1 MKFLFSGVAAL
12 SALTNADV
20 RFPSTLSDAYLD
32 EWQVE
37 QYEPFTCDGTAWFID
52 STRFATLKEYANPAP
67 GDETEDMANTEI
79 PFNNICNNN
88 HFDYYDDPAVGI
100 DKHCYCMPAYIRD
113 PSWEYDTNY
122 SDKISLETNYLWKY
136 VTDEEMTFWTRDSG
150 NILYLKRWANDWEP
164 AFLGASAF
172 YMGLQ
177 NFVGN
182 ENGGVP
188 GQASLSQQMQNLAP
202 GATYQI
208 SVTYGGRG
216 TSLDTTV
223 EGALGFFVDDVQV
236 GNSCWTSETDNV
248 ARMCKATFTATAS
261 SQKLSLKNV
270 RPEEDGDSIVI
281 LETLIIGK
289 IADPCAT
296 GSFDVNSFHSTSDI
310 TGCSQC
316 QLTTGGDGTCGVVCQ
331 CTDDAQTASR
341 TFQSFTD
348 CTGGGK
354 VLSVADGDLQCANYC
369 QLSDITGSYGETCT
383 DCSTN
388 WNTDHCNLTCTCG
401 DGNGGDNTSTLRLT
415 EGAPVTNINGVL
427 THSSDSGDGSAAF
440 SAADLD
446 AANLASE
453 RLVCG
458 DASEVSFKQMYQH
471 VEGRYHVDLN
481 PSDSQAN
488 QIQFSAR
495 GTSGINVALT
505 NSAAF
510 PTENLP
516 EGFSGAYEIFIGPES
531 EPVIHVSECM
541 GCAPKKIANVG
552 VNPYIKAGA
561 ETDIYIQVV
570 SESNG
575 STTIKVGLEGQDAD
589 LEYNFI
595 GYVDV
600 NQAVFTYGYGDME
613 CECPETETYSISL
626 RRLSLEHGIDET
638 HDVMT
643 VNLRTMV
650 ATFPE
655 GSLSNRECMN
665 NYWEGI
671 RKGQLIVDLTGTPF
685 QLAKASEL
693 VLNTNYDYI
702 KDGSTFKMTGPFYL
716 NGWNAISRVNCSTLQ
731 KCQVDFDGRC
741 AEAGLWNFDKMPNGF
756 GWFHGE
762 VAKLEYVTGFEDDC
776 TGVANTETFDVDA
789 YVALADK
796 YWDW

>member
-12 SALTNADV
+12 SALTNA
-20 RFPSTLSDAYLD
+20 AYLD
-32 EWQVE
+32 EWQVG
-37 QYEPFTCDGTAWFID
+37 QYDPFACDGTAWFID
-52 STRFATLKEYANPAP
+52 STRFATLEEYANPAL
-67 GDETEDMANTEI
+67 GDETADMANSDVHSLHTI
-79 PFNNICNNN
+79 CSNNY
-88 HFDYYDDPAVGI
+88 FDYYDDPAVGN
-100 DKHCYCMPAYIRD
+100 DKHCYCMPAYMRD
-113 PSWEYDTNY
+113 PSWEYDFNY
-122 SDKISLETNYLWKY
+122 LKSITFQTGYLWKY
-136 VTDEEMTFWTRDSG
+136 IMDGEMTFWTRDGG
-150 NILYLKRWANDWEP
+150 NILLVRRTATDWQP
-164 AFLGASAF
+164 AFLGSSAV

-216 TSLDTTV
+216 THLATTV

-248 ARMCKATFTATAS
+248 ARICKATFTATAS

-270 RPEEDGDSIVI
+270 RPEEDGDSVVI
-281 LETLIIGK
+281 LENLIIGK

-401 DGNGGDNTSTLRLT
+401 DGNGGDNTSTLKLT

-481 PSDSQAN
+481 PSDSEAN

-516 EGFSGAYEIFIGPES
+516 EGYSGAYEIFIGPES

-626 RRLSLEHGIDET
+626 RKKSSQLGIDVT
-638 HDVMT
+638 YDVMT

-655 GSLSNRECMN
+655 SSLSNNECMN
-665 NYWEGI
+665 DYWHGI
-671 RKGQLIVDLTGTPF
+671 RSGHMTVDLTGTPF

-693 VLNTNYDYI
+693 ALNTNYDFSYA
-702 KDGSTFKMTGPFYL
+702 GSLKHEMTGPFYL
-716 NGWNAISRVNCSTLQ
+716 SGWSSISRVNCSSVQ
-731 KCQVDFDGRC
+731 KCTVDFDGRC
-741 AEAGLWNFDKMPNGF
+741 AAAGIWNFDTFPGTNDSENLYSF
-756 GWFHGE
+756 IHFQGE
-762 VAKLEYVTGFEDDC
+762 VAKLEYVSGFEDDC
-776 TGVANTETFDVDA
+776 TGVSNTETFDIDA
-789 YVALADK
+789 YIAAN
-796 YWDW
+796 

>member
-12 SALTNADV
+12 SALTNA
-20 RFPSTLSDAYLD
+20 AYLD
-32 EWQVE
+32 EWQVG
-37 QYEPFTCDGTAWFID
+37 QHEPFTCDGTAWFID
-52 STRFATLKEYANPAP
+52 STRFATLEEFANPAP
-67 GDETEDMANTEI
+67 GDETADMANADVHT
-79 PFNNICNNN
+79 FSNSCNNN
-88 HFDYYDDPAVGI
+88 YFDYYDDPSVGI

-113 PSWEYDTNY
+113 PSWEYDLNY
-122 SDKISLETNYLWKY
+122 LGSFSFPTGFLWKY

-150 NILYLKRWANDWEP
+150 NILYVKRYSNDWEP

-216 TSLDTTV
+216 THLETTV

-270 RPEEDGDSIVI
+270 RPEEDGDSVVI
-281 LETLIIGK
+281 LENLVIGK

-388 WNTDHCNLTCTCG
+388 WNTDHCNLTCTCL
-401 DGNGGDNTSTLRLT
+401 DGNGGDNTSTLKLT
-415 EGAPVTNINGVL
+415 EGAPVVNINGLL

-481 PSDSQAN
+481 PSDSEAN

-561 ETDIYIQVV
+561 ENDIYIQVV

-626 RRLSLEHGIDET
+626 RKKSDQLGIDVT
-638 HDVMT
+638 YDVMT

-655 GSLSNRECMN
+655 GSLSNSECMN
-665 NYWEGI
+665 DYWYGI
-671 RKGQLIVDLTGTPF
+671 RSGHMTVDLTGTPF

-693 VLNTNYDYI
+693 ALNTNYDFSQA
-702 KDGSTFKMTGPFYL
+702 GSLKHEMTGPFYL
-716 NGWNAISRVNCSTLQ
+716 SGWSSISRVNCSSVQ
-731 KCQVDFDGRC
+731 KCTVDFDGRC
-741 AEAGLWNFDKMPNGF
+741 AAAGIWNFDTFPGTNDSENLYSF
-756 GWFHGE
+756 IHFQGE
-762 VAKLEYVTGFEDDC
+762 VAKLEYVSGFEDDC
-776 TGVANTETFDVDA
+776 TGVSNTETFDIDA
-789 YVALADK
+789 YIAAN
-796 YWDW
+796 